1 MIYQLGDD
9 VEVSYVPDG
18 ILVTVT
24 ADDVL
29 YGKMR
34 EYIVTK
40 EEYDSHMPTDPDADD
55 GTEAN

>member
-9 VEVSYVPDG
+9 VEVAYVPDG
-18 ILVTVT
+18 ILVTLT

-29 YGKMR
+29 YGKIR

-40 EEYDSHMPTDPDADD
+40 EEYDAHMPPDTEAD
-55 GTEAN
+55 GTESN